1 MAAPSSSGP
10 IRIAHGIDYS
20 VCLTSLTVCLLSVF
34 LLDKGIPG
42 RLAFPA
48 LVPGRSTLGRLKM
61 RSGPCPHRHTPPPEL
76 SFSLRQAIFA
86 SLPIVVV
93 LILLPAIAF
102 ASPPDQLW
110 IAGIY
115 DGADGDESVTLVY
128 ETAGVEA
135 TPTRPVPLLPR
146 LSEILLVSRPG
157 SVHGP
162 AACPST
168 RAPPAPRTPIS
179 YSVHSGPQFPATFP
193 AYRVTQQHFL
203 STTCPFRKIE
213 EASRSG
219 SLDGSPVSGECHLLG
234 PKPTINASQ
243 TSPLPPSTS
252 LHGEQSCR
260 A

>member
-1 MAAPSSSGP
+1 
-10 IRIAHGIDYS
+10 
-20 VCLTSLTVCLLSVF
+20 
-34 LLDKGIPG
+34 
-42 RLAFPA
+42 
-48 LVPGRSTLGRLKM
+48 M
-61 RSGPCPHRHTPPPEL
+61 RSGSCPHWHMPSPEL
-76 SFSLRQAIFA
+76 SFSLRRATFP
-86 SLPIVVV
+86 SFPVVLV

-146 LSEILLVSRPG
+146 SFEILLVSSPS
-157 SVHGP
+157 SVHSP

-168 RAPPAPRTPIS
+168 RAPPVAQDPIS
-179 YSVHSGPQFPATFP
+179 YGVRSCPQFLATF
-193 AYRVTQQHFL
+193 ALYRVTQQHFL
-203 STTCPFRKIE
+203 STTCRPRKIK
-213 EASRSG
+213 EASRS
-219 SLDGSPVSGECHLLG
+219 SSRDGLPVSGECRLLG
-234 PKPTINASQ
+234 PRPSINASQ

-252 LHGEQSCR
+252 LHGERSCR